1 VTHHYKPVPRHFFF
15 SKEELA
21 NPETRKL
28 YCIDQSFAS
37 AARAALKQSST
48 AILAGTEL
56 KYVLVTGGN
65 WLGPIK
71 KFNLTVE
78 KPSEK
83 ALVSLCADGIKRAS
97 PTTFTMSADNY
108 APDSDLNVLFVEPMP
123 VLIRSR

>member
-1 VTHHYKPVPRHFFF
+1 
-15 SKEELA
+15 
-21 NPETRKL
+21 
-28 YCIDQSFAS
+28 
-37 AARAALKQSST
+37 LKQSST
-48 AILAGTEL
+48 AILAGIEL

-83 ALVSLCADGIKRAS
+83 ALVSLRADGIKRAS
-97 PTTFTMSADNY
+97 PTTFTVSADNY

-123 VLIRSR
+123 TS

>member
-1 VTHHYKPVPRHFFF
+1 MVPDLPRRAHHRGDAP
-15 SKEELA
+15 L
-21 NPETRKL
+21 
-28 YCIDQSFAS
+28 Q
-37 AARAALKQSST
+37 ARAAALLLQQGGARQSGDAEALLHRPVLRECRPGCIET
-48 AILAGTEL
+48 ILDSHTCGTEL

-108 APDSDLNVLFVEPMP
+108 AP
-123 VLIRSR
+123 

>member
-1 VTHHYKPVPRHFFF
+1 MNR
-15 SKEELA
+15 L
-21 NPETRKL
+21 
-28 YCIDQSFAS
+28 DQSFAS
-37 AARAALKQSST
+37 AAQAALKQSST

-97 PTTFTMSADNY
+97 PTTFTVSADNY

-123 VLIRSR
+123 VLIRGR